1 MKKLVRI
8 LLVEDDKD
16 FGETFALILK
26 RKGYEVVLVPSALH
40 ALRILEEDRFDIVVS
55 DVVMPQMNGLN
66 FVKELKARYGE
77 SIPIIMLSGYG
88 NVKEAVEAM
97 KLGAYSYFL
106 KPANQD
112 EICLTIDK
120 AVEFVELKNENMYLR
135 EEIQEL
141 KGIMLHSN
149 NGYMKNI
156 LAEAATLAQSDV
168 NVLIMGESG
177 TGKEVLA
184 RYIHEHSQRRGKAFM
199 PINCQAYVETLL
211 ESELF
216 GYKGGAF
223 TGASSKGKPGKFEM
237 IKGGTLFLD
246 EIGELQLS
254 TQVKLLRV
262 LETKEFEPIGSV
274 KPIAV
279 NFRLLSATNRD
290 IDDSIKNRTFREDLF
305 YRINTVII
313 KLPPLRDRP
322 EDIIPLAR
330 NFLQVFCIEQ
340 KKTAIRFTT
349 TAENA
354 LVNYAWPGNIR
365 ELRNVVEAAVALSK
379 GVKIDC
385 TELRIG
391 SKDQCQSNC
400 YGLSFAKA
408 KENFEREFLR
418 NVFSQCNG
426 NISFMA
432 RTTYMDRK
440 QLYKKLTEYKIL
452 EQKGAD
458 DE

>member
-16 FGETFALILK
+16 FGESFAIILK
-26 RKGYEVVLVPSALH
+26 RKGYSVLLVPSAMH
-40 ALRILEEDRFDIVVS
+40 ALRSLEEERFDLVVS
-55 DVVMPQMNGLN
+55 DVVMPQMNGLD
-66 FVKELKARYGE
+66 FVKELKARYAD
-77 SIPIIMLSGYG
+77 SIPVIMLSGYG

-120 AVEFVELKNENMYLR
+120 AVELTDLKNENVFLR
-135 EEIQEL
+135 EELQEI
-141 KGIMLHSN
+141 KGGQLFSN

-156 LAEAATLAQSDV
+156 LDEAATLAQSDV

-184 RYIHEHSQRRGKAFM
+184 RYIHERSQRREKAFM
-199 PINCQAYVETLL
+199 AINCQAYVETLL

-223 TGASSKGKPGKFEM
+223 TGAATKGKPGKFEI

-246 EIGELQLS
+246 EIGELKLS
-254 TQVKLLRV
+254 TQIKLLRV
-262 LETKEFEPIGSV
+262 LENKEIEPIGSI
-274 KPIAV
+274 KPVEV

-290 IDDSIKNRTFREDLF
+290 LDDSIKNKTFREDLF

-313 KLPPLRDRP
+313 NLPPLRERP

-330 NFLQVFCIEQ
+330 NFLRTFSIEQ
-340 KKTAIRFTT
+340 KKNAIRFTSA
-349 TAENA
+349 AENTLA
-354 LVNYAWPGNIR
+354 TYVWPGNIR
-365 ELRNVVEAAVALSK
+365 ELRNVVEGAVALCR
-379 GVKIDC
+379 GAKIDYMD
-385 TELRIG
+385 LRIAC
-391 SKDQCQSNC
+391 KDHYQSYC
-400 YGLSFAKA
+400 HGITFSKA
-408 KENFEREFLR
+408 KEGFEKEFLR
-418 NVFSQCNG
+418 HSFSQCNG
-426 NISFMA
+426 NISLMA
-432 RTTYMDRK
+432 RTISMDRK
-440 QLYKKLTEYKIL
+440 QLYKKLAEHSIL
-452 EQKGAD
+452 EEKG
-458 DE
+458 EKGE